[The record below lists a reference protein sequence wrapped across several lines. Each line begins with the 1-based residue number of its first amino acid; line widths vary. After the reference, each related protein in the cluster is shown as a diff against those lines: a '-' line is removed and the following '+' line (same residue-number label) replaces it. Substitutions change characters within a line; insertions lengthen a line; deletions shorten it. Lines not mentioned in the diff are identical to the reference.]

1 MNYQI
6 DLRRFIILTTKLAI
20 TGKSGSGK
28 TTITKAFL
36 RIFQELYPEKS
47 ILLFDN
53 DLSGELGHSFGLDI
67 RNTIYGIRSGKHEYK
82 TGIPENMTKQE
93 FIEWAME
100 DILVP
105 LSDNVDIIV
114 SWFVGSKD
122 CRCPITGQINDAVL
136 KLIDRYDIVIFDC
149 EFDLKYLN
157 QLVDTDID
165 TTIIVANPTDESA
178 HLAKRI
184 EEFSAKYAAGGQI
197 GVVINKAENNA
208 MASVYELLKKY
219 DLDVLGVISF
229 DKDLEQNS
237 ITKESEKVQDAI
249 KQFYFRLNL
258 PQIKN

>member
-1 MNYQI
+1 M
-6 DLRRFIILTTKLAI
+6 TTKLAI
-20 TGKSGSGK
+20 IGKSGSGK

-36 RIFQELYPEKS
+36 NILKEMFPEKT
-47 ILLFDN
+47 ILLLDN
-53 DLSGELGHSFGLDI
+53 DLTGELGHSFGLDI

-100 DILVP
+100 DIVVSL
-105 LSDNVDIIV
+105 DENVDIIV
-114 SWFVGSKD
+114 SWLVGSKD

-136 KLIDRYDIVIFDC
+136 KLIERYDIVIFDC

-165 TTIIVANPTDESA
+165 TTIIVANPSEASA

-184 EEFSAKYAAGGQI
+184 EEFSAKYAAGGQL
-197 GVVINKAENNA
+197 GVVINKAANDELSN
-208 MASVYELLKKY
+208 VYELLKKY
-219 DLDVLGVISF
+219 DLDVLGVIPY
-229 DKDLEQNS
+229 DKSLEQN
-237 ITKESEKVQDAI
+237 TVKKESKIVEDAI

-258 PQIKN
+258 PQ

>member
-1 MNYQI
+1 M
-6 DLRRFIILTTKLAI
+6 TTKLAI

-36 RIFQELYPEKS
+36 NIMKEMFPEKS

-53 DLSGELGHSFGLDI
+53 DLTSELGHSFGLDI

-100 DILVP
+100 DIVVQL
-105 LSDNVDIIV
+105 DENIDIIV

-136 KLIDRYDIVIFDC
+136 KLIERYDIVIFDC

-165 TTIIVANPTDESA
+165 TTIIVANPSEDSA

-184 EEFSAKYAAGGQI
+184 EEFSAKYAAGGQL
-197 GVVINKAENNA
+197 GVVINKVEDDIEK
-208 MASVYELLKKY
+208 VYTLLRKY
-219 DLDVLGVISF
+219 DLDVLGVIPY
-229 DKDLEQNS
+229 DAGLKENPVQ
-237 ITKESEKVQDAI
+237 KESKVVRDAI

-258 PQIKN
+258 PQSIGEL

>member
-1 MNYQI
+1 M
-6 DLRRFIILTTKLAI
+6 TTKLAI

-53 DLSGELGHSFGLDI
+53 DLASELGHSFGLDI

-82 TGIPENMTKQE
+82 TGIPEDMSKQE

-100 DILVP
+100 DIVV
-105 LSDNVDIIV
+105 SISENVDIVV

-165 TTIIVANPTDESA
+165 TTIIVANPTDEGA

-197 GVVINKAENNA
+197 GVVINKADNQS

-219 DLDVLGVISF
+219 DLDVLGVIPF
-229 DKDLEQNS
+229 DNDLEKNS
-237 ITKESEKVQDAI
+237 ISRESIKVQEAI

>member
-1 MNYQI
+1 M
-6 DLRRFIILTTKLAI
+6 TTKLAI

-28 TTITKAFL
+28 TTVTKAFL

-53 DLSGELGHSFGLDI
+53 DLASELGHSFGLDI

-82 TGIPENMTKQE
+82 TGIPEDMTKQE

-105 LSDNVDIIV
+105 ISDNVDIIV

-122 CRCPITGQINDAVL
+122 CRCPITSQINDAIL

-184 EEFSAKYAAGGQI
+184 EEFSAKYSAGGQI
-197 GVVINKAENNA
+197 GVVINKADNQS
-208 MASVYELLKKY
+208 MASIYELLKKY
-219 DLDVLGVISF
+219 DLDVLGVIPF
-229 DKDLEQNS
+229 DKELEENS
-237 ITKESEKVQDAI
+237 ITRDSIRVQDAI

>member
-1 MNYQI
+1 MTI
-6 DLRRFIILTTKLAI
+6 KLAI

-28 TTITKAFL
+28 TTVTKAFANIL
-36 RIFQELYPEKS
+36 REMFPEKT

-53 DLSGELGHSFGLDI
+53 DLSSELGHSYGLDI

-82 TGIPENMTKQE
+82 TGIPEDMSKQE

-100 DILVP
+100 DIVVSL
-105 LSDNVDIIV
+105 DENIDIIV

-136 KLIDRYDIVIFDC
+136 KLIERYDIVIFDC

-165 TTIIVANPTDESA
+165 TALIIANPSEDSA

-184 EEFSAKYAAGGQI
+184 EEFSSKYAAGGQL
-197 GVVINKAENNA
+197 GVIINKVENNNLTA
-208 MASVYELLKKY
+208 VYSLLKRY
-219 DLDVLGVISF
+219 DLDVLGVIPY
-229 DKDLEQNS
+229 DKYLAERPVE
-237 ITKESEKVQDAI
+237 KESQLVHDAI

-258 PQIKN
+258 PQIKV

>member
-1 MNYQI
+1 MA
-6 DLRRFIILTTKLAI
+6 FKLAI

-28 TTITKAFL
+28 TTIVKSFAN
-36 RIFQELYPEKS
+36 IFHEYFPEKS

-53 DLSGELGHSFGLDI
+53 DLTSELGHSYGLDI

-82 TGIPENMTKQE
+82 TGIPEGMSKQE
-93 FIEWAME
+93 YVEWAME
-100 DILVP
+100 DIVV
-105 LSDNVDIIV
+105 SIDENIDIIV

-136 KLIDRYDIVIFDC
+136 KLLDRYDIVIFDC

-165 TTIIVANPTDESA
+165 TTLIIANPTDESA

-184 EEFSAKYAAGGQI
+184 EEFSAKYSAGNQL
-197 GVVINKAENNA
+197 GVVINKVENNDLT
-208 MASVYELLKKY
+208 SVYELLKRY
-219 DLDVLGVISF
+219 DLDVLGVIPTASDVV
-229 DKDLEQNS
+229 DKSSKTIE
-237 ITKESEKVQDAI
+237 DAI

-258 PQIKN
+258 PQVRE

>member
-1 MNYQI
+1 MA
-6 DLRRFIILTTKLAI
+6 FKLAI

-28 TTITKAFL
+28 TTIVKAFL
-36 RIFQELYPEKS
+36 NIFREYFPEKS

-53 DLSGELGHSFGLDI
+53 DLTSELGHSFGLDI

-82 TGIPENMTKQE
+82 TGIPEGMSKQE
-93 FIEWAME
+93 YVEWAME
-100 DILVP
+100 DIVVSL
-105 LSDNVDIIV
+105 DENIDIIV

-165 TTIIVANPTDESA
+165 TTLIVANPTDESA

-184 EEFSAKYAAGGQI
+184 EEFSAKYAAGNQL
-197 GVVINKAENNA
+197 GVIINKVENNDLE
-208 MASVYELLKKY
+208 SVYEMLKRY
-219 DLDVLGVISF
+219 DLDVLGVIPT
-229 DKDLEQNS
+229 DKEIKDKS
-237 ITKESEKVQDAI
+237 SKIVQEAI

-258 PQIKN
+258 PQVRE

>member
-1 MNYQI
+1 M
-6 DLRRFIILTTKLAI
+6 TTKLAI

-36 RIFQELYPEKS
+36 NIMKEMFPEKT
-47 ILLFDN
+47 ILLLDN
-53 DLSGELGHSFGLDI
+53 DLTGELGHSFGLDI

-100 DILVP
+100 DIVVSL
-105 LSDNVDIIV
+105 DENVDIIV
-114 SWFVGSKD
+114 SWLVGSKD

-136 KLIDRYDIVIFDC
+136 KLIERYDIVIFDC

-157 QLVDTDID
+157 QLVDTDVD
-165 TTIIVANPTDESA
+165 TTIIVANPSEASA

-184 EEFSAKYAAGGQI
+184 EEFSAKYAAGGQL
-197 GVVINKAENNA
+197 GVVINKAANDELSN
-208 MASVYELLKKY
+208 VYELLKKY
-219 DLDVLGVISF
+219 DLDVLGVIPY
-229 DKDLEQNS
+229 DKSLEQNTVKKDS
-237 ITKESEKVQDAI
+237 KIVEDAI

-258 PQIKN
+258 PQ

>member
-1 MNYQI
+1 MA
-6 DLRRFIILTTKLAI
+6 FKLAI

-28 TTITKAFL
+28 TTVAKAFL
-36 RIFQELYPEKS
+36 RIFQESFPEKS

-53 DLSGELGHSFGLDI
+53 DLTAELGHSFGLDI

-82 TGIPENMTKQE
+82 TGIPEGMSKQE
-93 FIEWAME
+93 FVEWAME
-100 DILVP
+100 DIVVSL
-105 LSDNVDIIV
+105 DENVDIVV

-165 TTIIVANPTDESA
+165 TTLIVANATDEGA

-184 EEFSAKYAAGGQI
+184 EEFSAKYAAGNQL
-197 GVVINKAENNA
+197 GVIINNTTN
-208 MASVYELLKKY
+208 SDLTTVYELLKRY
-219 DLDVLGVISF
+219 DLDVLGVIPT
-229 DKDLEQNS
+229 DKNLEIQ
-237 ITKESEKVQDAI
+237 KMEKDSVVVQEAI

-258 PQIKN
+258 PQVRE

>member
-1 MNYQI
+1 M
-6 DLRRFIILTTKLAI
+6 TVKLAI

-36 RIFQELYPEKS
+36 RIFQDLFPEKS

-53 DLSGELGHSFGLDI
+53 DLSSELGHSFGLDI

-82 TGIPENMTKQE
+82 TGIPEGMSKQE
-93 FIEWAME
+93 FVEWAME
-100 DILVP
+100 DIVVP
-105 LSDNVDIIV
+105 ICDNVDIIV

-136 KLIDRYDIVIFDC
+136 KLLERYDIVIFDC

-184 EEFSAKYAAGGQI
+184 EEFSSKYSAGGQL
-197 GVVINKAENNA
+197 GVVINKVENNEI
-208 MASVYELLKKY
+208 ASIYGLLNKY
-219 DLDVLGVISF
+219 QLDILGVIPF
-229 DKDLEQNS
+229 DENLKTNS
-237 ITKESEKVQDAI
+237 ITRDSKVVEEAI

>member
-1 MNYQI
+1 MA
-6 DLRRFIILTTKLAI
+6 TKLAI

-28 TTITKAFL
+28 TTLTKAFL

-53 DLSGELGHSFGLDI
+53 DLTSELAHSFGLDI

-82 TGIPENMTKQE
+82 TGIPEGMTKQE
-93 FIEWAME
+93 YVEWAME
-100 DILVP
+100 DILVS
-105 LSDNVDIIV
+105 LSENVDIIV

-136 KLIDRYDIVIFDC
+136 KLINRYDIVIFDC

-157 QLVDTDID
+157 QLVDTYID
-165 TTIIVANPTDESA
+165 TTLIIANPTDESA

-184 EEFSAKYAAGGQI
+184 EEFSAKYAAGGQL
-197 GVVINKAENNA
+197 GVVINKVHNNET
-208 MASVYELLKKY
+208 ASIYELLNKY
-219 DLDVLGVISF
+219 ELDILGTIPFDENLKNSAMSRESISI
-229 DKDLEQNS
+229 QN
-237 ITKESEKVQDAI
+237 AI

>member
-1 MNYQI
+1 M
-6 DLRRFIILTTKLAI
+6 TTKLAI

-36 RIFQELYPEKS
+36 NILKEMFPEKT
-47 ILLFDN
+47 ILLLDN
-53 DLSGELGHSFGLDI
+53 DLTGELGHSFGLDI

-100 DILVP
+100 DIVVSL
-105 LSDNVDIIV
+105 DENVDIIV
-114 SWFVGSKD
+114 SWLVGSKD
-122 CRCPITGQINDAVL
+122 CRCPITGQINDAVY
-136 KLIDRYDIVIFDC
+136 KLIQRYDIVIFDC

-165 TTIIVANPTDESA
+165 TTIIVANPSEDSA

-184 EEFSAKYAAGGQI
+184 EEFSAKYAAGGQL
-197 GVVINKAENNA
+197 GVVINKAANDELSN
-208 MASVYELLKKY
+208 VYELLKKY
-219 DLDVLGVISF
+219 DLDVLGVIPY
-229 DKDLEQNS
+229 DKSLEQN
-237 ITKESEKVQDAI
+237 TVKKESKIVEDAI

-258 PQIKN
+258 PQ

>member
-1 MNYQI
+1 M
-6 DLRRFIILTTKLAI
+6 TTKLAI

-36 RIFQELYPEKS
+36 RIFQELFPEKT

-53 DLSGELGHSFGLDI
+53 DLASELGHSFGLDV

-82 TGIPENMTKQE
+82 TGIPEGMTKQE
-93 FIEWAME
+93 FVEWAVE

-105 LSDNVDIIV
+105 ISDNVDMIV

-122 CRCPITGQINDAVL
+122 CRCPITGQVNDAVL
-136 KLIDRYDIVIFDC
+136 KLIERYDIVIFDC

-157 QLVDTDID
+157 QLVDSDID

-197 GVVINKAENNA
+197 GVVINRVENNEI
-208 MASVYELLKKY
+208 ASIYGLLNKYE
-219 DLDVLGVISF
+219 LDVLGVIPS
-229 DKDLEQNS
+229 DEHLKENS
-237 ITKESEKVQDAI
+237 ISRESKVVQEAI

-258 PQIKN
+258 PQIKD